1 MLTQAEEIV
10 RDMLHQSASRLAV
23 FPPGSVPEDAAVI
36 ALCERHGFGA
46 VMDAAARAWR
56 ARDPIG
62 AFLVGPCIR
71 TAERAEDDR

>member
-1 MLTQAEEIV
+1 
-10 RDMLHQSASRLAV
+10 
-23 FPPGSVPEDAAVI
+23 VI